1 MFTVYGPHSDE
12 TDVDSKGSMHSYL
25 LLTRSDTTMVLK
37 TDQEINEMEQ
47 SGFNVTSATILAA
60 NLDCNRL
67 VVQVCPGSVHLLN
80 ATTGAMLHQLTM
92 PEDFPIKSASALDP
106 YVTLL
111 SQNGQIG
118 MITLAPGPLLV
129 FTPMK
134 LEVFNATFCHM
145 ITYRM
150 NVLLIYYVIRIL
162 MPFVC
167 VCTVMLA
174 ACLLPPLLISKPPL
188 PSIHLQ
194 IRYQR

>member
-134 LEVFNATFCHM
+134 LENSDAVCLCLYRDVGGVFTTTPSHIEAST
-145 ITYRM
+145 
-150 NVLLIYYVIRIL
+150 
-162 MPFVC
+162 
-167 VCTVMLA
+167 
-174 ACLLPPLLISKPPL
+174 
-188 PSIHLQ
+188 SIHPSSNK
-194 IRYQR
+194 IPTIKK